1 MYVYVLLL
9 KTVTNLQEIGLW
21 YVVMRMT
28 EEWGGIEVWSQKKEQ
43 NELYYLLCHRKNRDS
58 YNNMCI
64 SQRCD

>member
-28 EEWGGIEVWSQKKEQ
+28 EEWGGIEVWSQKK
-43 NELYYLLCHRKNRDS
+43 NKMNYIIYYVS
-58 YNNMCI
+58 VM
-64 SQRCD
+64 SP